1 MATKKT
7 KPLIT
12 SELFPAETGKY
23 IKFSDKLTDSLEDI
37 TGMINRHKDM
47 IDAIQELGIQLTGAF
62 DTLHTVTVKYAGV
75 VNGVLDILLPLIEKI
90 PLFPARFVEMAR
102 SMERITQQII
112 DNSATTTKTIR
123 AVNDGLRNGDVE
135 RLRGHSMEMQNVNT
149 RMTAIIPEIE

>member
-7 KPLIT
+7 NPLIT
-12 SELFPAETGKY
+12 NELFPAETGQY
-23 IKFSDKLTDSLEDI
+23 VKFSDKLTGSLEDI

-75 VNGVLDILLPLIEKI
+75 VNRVLDILLPLIEKI
-90 PLFPARFVEMAR
+90 PLFPERFVEMAR

-112 DNSATTTKTIR
+112 DNSAVTTKTIR

>member
-12 SELFPAETGKY
+12 SELFPAETGHY
-23 IKFSDKLTDSLEDI
+23 VKFSDKLTDSLEDI

-47 IDAIQELGIQLTGAF
+47 INAIQELGIQLTGAF

-90 PLFPARFVEMAR
+90 PLFPARFVDMAR

-112 DNSATTTKTIR
+112 DNSANTTKTIR
-123 AVNDGLRNGDVE
+123 AVNEGLRNGDVE
-135 RLRGHSMEMQNVNT
+135 RLRGHSMEMQNVKT
-149 RMTAIIPEIE
+149 RMTAIIPEME

>member
-12 SELFPAETGKY
+12 SDLFPAETGQY
-23 IKFSDKLTDSLEDI
+23 VKFSDKLTDSLEDI

-112 DNSATTTKTIR
+112 DNSANTTRTIR

-135 RLRGHSMEMQNVNT
+135 RLRGHSMEMQDVNT
-149 RMTAIIPEIE
+149 RMTAIIPEID